1 MPEYPTYT
9 EEFSLSMEIDPQDGE
24 VHTTTATLM
33 VNAKTYS
40 ETNEDG
46 DWVTKEWVLPA
57 TDEVTTTYLQ
67 GIIPDRVVD
76 GNILDDAYNY
86 WGAGENYVT
95 ATIFYDNVV
104 VGKVYQT
111 VEIMP
116 RMKWDSSVRNLESL
130 RMGEVLSPIVSIRP
144 LVNYISNTNEI
155 VMFDYGNDKS
165 EDVVITD
172 TTHFVKD
179 ATEDKTKEDTSYV
192 YSTMGMTYT
201 KAGAYTLTAEYAEGV
216 YSTPKAEATQMIT
229 VAAPMLDYM
238 LQDPTGE
245 DITTQVSGGPLVMK
259 MDSSYALSP
268 TVAWFY
274 GMPVSDMQAPPI
286 QAQVMV
292 SGTDAMT
299 NVTAPMVNSPVVTYV
314 TGVAMLSSVYGEED
328 PEDLPAG
335 MQLPEGM
342 KLVSM
347 SKPITLEVNGT
358 IPCKVASIDLSAMP
372 AAADRPIN
380 VETGGQYT
388 VTATLK
394 DEDGNGVSG
403 EEVTFTTQGG
413 GAVNPASGTGDE
425 DGIVTTYVSSS
436 EAATVT
442 LQAMACM
449 DGEDTTPV
457 TATLEGLTFY
467 EELGWPYDPAAD
479 FEESIDD
486 ITIFIPQGA
495 YANPLRIRVI
505 PVEGGNPPEGVPALT
520 GPTVWQVFKY
530 YQMVITDMDG
540 NVVNNIQFTKTQNV
554 NGIKVTIQ
562 FVTGAALQAPVTV
575 PATATQLLKVGN
587 YTGNWSSQPA
597 NVSGNT
603 MSVEM
608 TSPGSAL
615 ASLTAAREV
624 YLPLIAQM
632 DQTSPTTSTLGF

>member
-1 MPEYPTYT
+1 
-9 EEFSLSMEIDPQDGE
+9 
-24 VHTTTATLM
+24 
-33 VNAKTYS
+33 
-40 ETNEDG
+40 
-46 DWVTKEWVLPA
+46 
-57 TDEVTTTYLQ
+57 
-67 GIIPDRVVD
+67 
-76 GNILDDAYNY
+76 
-86 WGAGENYVT
+86 
-95 ATIFYDNVV
+95 
-104 VGKVYQT
+104 
-111 VEIMP
+111 
-116 RMKWDSSVRNLESL
+116 
-130 RMGEVLSPIVSIRP
+130 
-144 LVNYISNTNEI
+144 
-155 VMFDYGNDKS
+155 
-165 EDVVITD
+165 
-172 TTHFVKD
+172 
-179 ATEDKTKEDTSYV
+179 
-192 YSTMGMTYT
+192 
-201 KAGAYTLTAEYAEGV
+201 
-216 YSTPKAEATQMIT
+216 
-229 VAAPMLDYM
+229 
-238 LQDPTGE
+238 
-245 DITTQVSGGPLVMK
+245 
-259 MDSSYALSP
+259 
-268 TVAWFY
+268 
-274 GMPVSDMQAPPI
+274 
-286 QAQVMV
+286 
-292 SGTDAMT
+292 
-299 NVTAPMVNSPVVTYV
+299 
-314 TGVAMLSSVYGEED
+314 
-328 PEDLPAG
+328 
-335 MQLPEGM
+335 
-342 KLVSM
+342 
-347 SKPITLEVNGT
+347 
-358 IPCKVASIDLSAMP
+358 MP